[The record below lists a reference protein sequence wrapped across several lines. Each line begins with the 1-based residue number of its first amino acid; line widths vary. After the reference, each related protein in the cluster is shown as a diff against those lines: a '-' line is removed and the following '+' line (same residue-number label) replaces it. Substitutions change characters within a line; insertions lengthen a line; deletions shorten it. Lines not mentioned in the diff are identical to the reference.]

1 MTDSATM
8 QAWQFDAYGHFSEAL
23 HWTTRTLPEPGPR
36 QARVRTAA
44 VSLNFPDL
52 LIIQGK
58 YQHRAPLPAVPGVE
72 AVGVVEAVGPGSKF
86 KIGDRAVGF
95 CHGGGTLADA
105 FLVDDAS
112 AWTVPPHVT
121 DEQAAALSVTYG
133 TSWFGL
139 THRARLVEGE
149 TLLVLGAAGGVGLAA
164 IQLGKLLGAT
174 VIACAGD
181 AKKLAVCRD
190 NGADHLIDYRR
201 EDLVERVK
209 EITAGRGADVIYDP
223 VGGEIFEQ
231 VKRCVAWGGRLVVI
245 GFAGGQIPQIELN
258 RILLKNMAVVGL
270 AWGQYLDRGS
280 KLPEQAQFQFY
291 DMIARR
297 QIDPVIYRSLPF
309 AEVKEGLRLIESR
322 EVFGKVV
329 ITR

>member
-1 MTDSATM
+1 MSTASM
-8 QAWQFDAYGHFSEAL
+8 QAWQFDSHGHYSDVL
-23 HWTTRTLPEPGPR
+23 HWTTRPLPTPGPGE
-36 QARVRTAA
+36 ALVRTSA

-58 YQHRAPLPAVPGVE
+58 YQHKAPLPAVPGVE

-95 CHGGGTLADA
+95 CHSGGTLADA
-105 FLVDDAS
+105 FLVHNQS
-112 AWTVPPHVT
+112 AWTVPAHVT
-121 DEQAAALSVTYG
+121 DGQAAALSVTYG

-139 THRARLVEGE
+139 THRAHLQAGE

-190 NGADHLIDYRR
+190 NGADHLIDYRS

-209 EITAGRGADVIYDP
+209 ALTNGHGADVIYDP
-223 VGGEIFEQ
+223 VGGDIFDQ
-231 VKRCVAWGGRLVVI
+231 AKRCVAWDGRIVII
-245 GFAGGQIPQIELN
+245 GFAAGRIPTIETN
-258 RILLKNMAVVGL
+258 RILLKNMAVIGL

-280 KLPEQAQFQFY
+280 KLPEQAQFEFY
-291 DMIARR
+291 EMIARR
-297 QIDPVIYRSLPF
+297 QIDPVIYRTLPF
-309 AEVKEGLRLIESR
+309 ADVHEGLRIIESR
-322 EVFGKVV
+322 EVYGKVV